1 MATGT
6 TGRHMSQE
14 IKDTGPAEKPFVFL
28 SYARADRTRVA
39 ALAHALQTAGLEVW
53 WDREIKGGEAFAE
66 RIESA
71 LDRADAVVVAWSQT
85 AIASDW
91 VRDEAGHGR
100 DRKRLVPVSLDGT
113 LPPLGFRQY
122 HALDL
127 SHWRGAAQ
135 AAEIAALVAAVHAR
149 SGEDITATP
158 AATVAPRGLAPILAW
173 SRRNWILSA
182 IAAGAVAAGGGIG
195 LAWRGLA
202 PPAAGRSVAVLPFK
216 NLTGD
221 PQQQYFSDG
230 LSDEMRTA
238 LARDRELR
246 VMGQVSSA
254 LAGGDDMKAVAD
266 KLDVAFVLNGSVQR
280 AGDVVRISAELTD
293 RSGYSKWAQSF
304 DRSIKDIFA
313 IQSEIAA
320 VVLAALTA
328 QVDAGGAPK
337 PLAAASDKAYG
348 GTTNVDAYQAYLR
361 GRSLFQRD
369 DGEPS
374 ERAALALFEQAVK
387 LDPGFAV
394 ARAARARTLDS
405 IASSYAR
412 ADQVRALYDEAIA
425 EATTAQTAAPDSA
438 YVQATLGMAL
448 LEGRLDI
455 RAARAPFER
464 ALALGGN
471 DASALSSAGNFA
483 AQTGQIDDGLAA
495 LARAQDIDPL
505 NPLIYRMTGLI
516 RIAARQFDDALAPL
530 QKSLAL
536 QPRLSVSNAAIAQ
549 VRLHQGRLDDA
560 LAAWRAEPSEMLR
573 LSGLAI
579 AQRGL
584 GRTSDA
590 QSAFDALVA
599 KYGDNALYQQ
609 AQVKAQWGD
618 TDGAMQLLQR
628 ARAAGD
634 DGLLRM
640 KMDALLDPL
649 RPDPRFSRLLADIG
663 FT

>member
-14 IKDTGPAEKPFVFL
+14 IQNAGTAGRPFVFL
-28 SYARADRTRVA
+28 SYARADRPRVA
-39 ALAHALQTAGLEVW
+39 ALAGALQAAGLDVW

-71 LDRADAVVVAWSQT
+71 LDRADAVIVAWSQT
-85 AIASDW
+85 AVASDW

-127 SHWRGAAQ
+127 SQWRGASHG
-135 AAEIAALVAAVHAR
+135 AEIASVVAAVRAR
-149 SGEDITATP
+149 MGEDVALPP
-158 AATVAPRGLAPILAW
+158 APSPAHPLMAW
-173 SRRNWILSA
+173 SRRNWMLSVA
-182 IAAGAVAAGGGIG
+182 AAGAVVAGGIG
-195 LAWRGLA
+195 VAAWRGLA
-202 PPAAGRSVAVLPFK
+202 PPVANRSVAVLPFK

-230 LSDEMRTA
+230 LSDEMRAA
-238 LARDRELR
+238 LARDRDLR

-266 KLDVAFVLNGSVQR
+266 RLGVAFVLNGAVQR
-280 AGDVVRISAELTD
+280 AGDIVRISAELTD

-313 IQSEIAA
+313 IQSEIAS

-328 QVDAGGAPK
+328 QVNGGAPK
-337 PLAAASDKAYG
+337 PAITTAEKAYG
-348 GTTNVDAYQAYLR
+348 GTTDVEAYQAYLR
-361 GRSLFQRD
+361 GRGLFQRD

-374 ERAALALFEQAVK
+374 ERAALAQFEQAIK
-387 LDPGFAV
+387 RDPGFAV

-425 EATTAQTAAPDSA
+425 EANTAQAAAPDSA
-438 YVQATLGMAL
+438 YIQATLGMAL

-455 RAARAPFER
+455 RAASGPFEK

-483 AQTGQIDDGLAA
+483 AQTGRTDDGLAA
-495 LARAQDIDPL
+495 LTRAQDIDPL
-505 NPLIYRMTGLI
+505 NPLIHRMAGLI
-516 RIAARQFDDALAPL
+516 RMAARQFDDALPPL

-536 QPRLSVSNAAIAQ
+536 QPKLSVSHAAIAQ

-560 LAAWRAEPSEMLR
+560 LAAWQAEPSEMLH

-579 AQRGL
+579 VQRGL
-584 GRTSDA
+584 GHTSDA
-590 QSAFDALVA
+590 QAAFDALVA

-618 TDGAMQLLQR
+618 IDGAMQLLLR

-649 RPDPRFSRLLADIG
+649 RPDPRFSRLLTDIG